1 MVSPKQRITKIVI
14 LDFMTGL
21 ILVSIAACYAG
32 GMGVKSAG
40 LAGITYF
47 IPNAMR
53 TYRIFRH
60 QGAQAAR
67 LIVKGFYQGE
77 MLKFGLSMVLFAMI
91 FAQCT
96 IDPKIFFG
104 TYVGMQILG
113 WVMPVFNKI

>member
-1 MVSPKQRITKIVI
+1 MINSNPRIRKI
-14 LDFMTGL
+14 LLADLFSAFGL
-21 ILVSIAACYAG
+21 IVLAGCYAG
-32 GMGVKSAG
+32 EIGVKSAC

-47 IPNAMR
+47 IPNALR

-60 QGAQAAR
+60 QGARAAR

-77 MLKFGLSMVLFAMI
+77 VLKFGLSIGFFALI

-96 IDPKIFFG
+96 VNPIIFFA
-104 TYVGMQILG
+104 TYVGMQILA